1 MKEEGNGAFKS
12 SQWSKAH
19 ELYTQALQID
29 PCNKATN
36 AKLYFNRATVA
47 AKLKKF
53 TESVNDC
60 DEALKLDEGYLKAL
74 VRRGRS
80 YMEMEKYEEAVRDF
94 EQVHKM
100 ERGNH
105 EYRNLLATAKVELK
119 KSKRKDYYKI
129 LGIDRNANDEE
140 IKKAYRK
147 RALVHHPDRHS
158 GASEEEKKEHERKFK
173 EVGEAYGV
181 LSDAKQKSRYDAGQ
195 DLDNSTSSS
204 SYSSNGNNLSQL
216 LFDHLSAE
224 FCFQSYRS
232 HLGIFRSKKLN
243 CTGCRMFFS
252 IFDQK

>member
-1 MKEEGNGAFKS
+1 MGQKAKDTYKRAKTLKQMKEEGNAAFKS

-29 PCNKATN
+29 PCNK
-36 AKLYFNRATVA
+36 ATVA

-129 LGIDRNANDEE
+129 LGIDRNANYEE

-158 GASEEEKKEHERKFK
+158 GASEEEKKENSKKWEKPMESYQTRK
-173 EVGEAYGV
+173 
-181 LSDAKQKSRYDAGQ
+181 SGQ
-195 DLDNSTSSS
+195 DMITDTIWMIL
-204 SYSSNGNNLSQL
+204 
-216 LFDHLSAE
+216 
-224 FCFQSYRS
+224 
-232 HLGIFRSKKLN
+232 
-243 CTGCRMFFS
+243 
-252 IFDQK
+252 